1 MKHHIFSTALLAV
14 AFTSTAYAVD
24 DPNFGAQSLRG
35 EIGTKG
41 VFLTIPYDEV
51 RYGNGDNKAYIKP
64 EEYKMMYSD
73 SIGGKVT
80 CPAIKGPG
88 LKGLNYH
95 QFKNGIEC
103 SWKSRP
109 GSNAEIITF
118 TLMPG
123 GDTGKS
129 PKHYRGKNKVVTWK
143 GTIYDANGQG
153 VVKQGYK
160 ATLKLDMYD
169 YRNGNSHKAFVFKKN
184 HKVKLGDFTST
195 KGSIRDFI
203 CDFNGQKINVLKG
216 HAPVGQ
222 FGKKG
227 VKCTYMLKQN
237 GKDPHYYGE
246 VVFK

>member
-1 MKHHIFSTALLAV
+1 
-14 AFTSTAYAVD
+14 
-24 DPNFGAQSLRG
+24 
-35 EIGTKG
+35 
-41 VFLTIPYDEV
+41 
-51 RYGNGDNKAYIKP
+51 
-64 EEYKMMYSD
+64 MMYSD

-95 QFKNGIEC
+95 QLKSGIEC
-103 SWKSRP
+103 SWKSRLC
-109 GSNAEIITF
+109 SNAEIITF

-169 YRNGNSHKAFVFKKN
+169 YRNGNSHKAFIFKKN

-195 KGSIRDFI
+195 KGSIVI
-203 CDFNGQKINVLKG
+203 YL
-216 HAPVGQ
+216 
-222 FGKKG
+222 
-227 VKCTYMLKQN
+227 
-237 GKDPHYYGE
+237 
-246 VVFK
+246 